1 MQYQIGGTL
10 TKNAPSYVE
19 RRADDELYEALKQ
32 GDFCYVLNSR
42 QMGKSSLL
50 VRTKERLQQEGFK
63 CPVIDMTVV
72 GGENITPLQ
81 WYKGI
86 IADLWSGLNLSKK
99 LNFKAWWREQEDIS
113 LLQILSLFIEEL
125 LLVHFP
131 NERVFI
137 FLDEIDSILSL
148 NFSVDDFF
156 ALIRFCYNQR
166 AINPAYKRIT
176 FAIFGVGTPSDLIQ
190 DPNRTPFNIGRAI
203 QLAGFDLPEAAL
215 LAQGLK
221 IKEGNAQAIF
231 KEVLVWT
238 GGQPFLTQKLCK
250 SIALS
255 SQNTMSGML
264 TIPPGTEAYWV
275 ESIVRSSII
284 ERWESQDEPEHL
296 RTIRDRIERNGKRA
310 GRMLG
315 IYQQILQGVEVKTD
329 DSREQIELLLSG
341 LVVREQGLLK
351 VKNPIYEQVFNMKW
365 VEKQLTS
372 LRPYSQT
379 LDAWVASKQTDS
391 SRLLRGQALKDALA
405 WALGKSL
412 SDLDYQYL
420 AASQDLS
427 KQETQNALECLEQ
440 ANQIISSARR
450 RVKKEHLKH
459 RILPGWIGVIALC
472 VASSIVLLRL
482 MGLLQGIE
490 WDVLD
495 QFFRFRPLESPD
507 PRIVI
512 VTVDET
518 DISKI
523 GQWPMPDTILTQAIK
538 NIKARNPRAIGL
550 DLYRDLPVEPGHQAL
565 KQLFESTPNLIGIEK
580 IVGNRI
586 PPPPILSQLEQVGF
600 ADVVLDADGKIRR
613 GLMSVQRQDR
623 IYLSLGLQLAL
634 IYLKAEGVTAKQLDD
649 YRLQLGR
656 SVLVPFDGNDGG
668 YVRANSGGYQILLNY
683 RGSLENFQ
691 TISFAD
697 VLKNRI
703 PPDLMKNRII
713 IIGTTAESLND
724 LFYTPYSSSLFR
736 TPKRTSG
743 VAIHAN
749 LISHILSAAL
759 DGRPSI
765 RVWTK
770 PQEWLWIFVWSAI
783 GALLSWRL
791 KPLLIAFGIFL
802 AGSGL
807 FAIAYL
813 AFLRGWWLPVV
824 GPMLGLVGSA
834 IAFGIVINKR
844 LEQLQLRRILELLLE
859 ECSTSPTAG
868 RIAIEYLKQSE
879 SDRNQAF
886 IQKWTIDRNLR

>member
-19 RRADDELYEALKQ
+19 RRADSELYEALKQ
-32 GDFCYVLNSR
+32 GEFCYVLNSR

-63 CPVIDMTVV
+63 CTVIDMTVV

-86 IADLWSGLNLSKK
+86 IADLWSGLHLSKK

-341 LVVREQGLLK
+341 LVVREQELLK
-351 VKNPIYEQVFNMKW
+351 VKNSIYEQVFNIKW
-365 VEKQLTS
+365 VEKQLTC

-379 LDAWVASKQTDS
+379 LDAWVTSKQTDS

-440 ANQIISSARR
+440 ANQILSSARR

-459 RILPGWIGVIALC
+459 RIRPGWTGVIALC
-472 VASSIVLLRL
+472 VASSIFLFRL

-518 DISKI
+518 DITQIK
-523 GQWPMPDTILTQAIK
+523 QWPMPDTILTQAIK

-580 IVGNRI
+580 VVGNRI
-586 PPPPILSQLEQVGF
+586 PPPPILSKLEQVGF
-600 ADVVLDADGKIRR
+600 ADVVLDADGRIRR

-770 PQEWLWIFVWSAI
+770 PQEWLWILAWSAI

-807 FAIAYL
+807 LAIAYL